1 MEDVLPS
8 KYFDHFCNLVLGTFL
23 LLKTSISQTDLNLA
37 RCCFKRFCIGIE
49 ELYTERY
56 ATFNVHCLLHLCTKV
71 EDLGPLWSQSCF
83 FFFYEGLNG
92 DLRNLFHGTQ
102 KIDLQIVT
110 AVCIQNKIPELVD
123 KLEIGSVKSFY
134 QKMQSSLQSFTRTCI
149 GLNTFVV
156 GPIKAFLPEEHV
168 IQLLKNKFRNVA
180 EYHIF
185 YRVLYNKVMY
195 YSEEYN
201 PVKKRN
207 SYTCKNKSGICQI
220 RYFLQCSTENRY
232 KYVAVTRILNVQKS
246 CANVCQVSIGLT
258 NVVLVDDLR
267 EPVMYIDIDE
277 RKKQVAFFPNLIEKD

>member
-1 MEDVLPS
+1 MVPVL
-8 KYFDHFCNLVLGTFL
+8 
-23 LLKTSISQTDLNLA
+23 
-37 RCCFKRFCIGIE
+37 
-49 ELYTERY
+49 
-56 ATFNVHCLLHLCTKV
+56 
-71 EDLGPLWSQSCF
+71 

-220 RYFLQCSTENRY
+220 RYFLQCSTENGY

>member
-1 MEDVLPS
+1 M
-8 KYFDHFCNLVLGTFL
+8 
-23 LLKTSISQTDLNLA
+23 
-37 RCCFKRFCIGIE
+37 
-49 ELYTERY
+49 
-56 ATFNVHCLLHLCTKV
+56 
-71 EDLGPLWSQSCF
+71 
-83 FFFYEGLNG
+83 
-92 DLRNLFHGTQ
+92 
-102 KIDLQIVT
+102 T

-201 PVKKRN
+201 PVKK
-207 SYTCKNKSGICQI
+207 KLLHVK
-220 RYFLQCSTENRY
+220 
-232 KYVAVTRILNVQKS
+232 TR
-246 CANVCQVSIGLT
+246 
-258 NVVLVDDLR
+258 
-267 EPVMYIDIDE
+267 
-277 RKKQVAFFPNLIEKD
+277 VAFVR

>member
-1 MEDVLPS
+1 MVPVL
-8 KYFDHFCNLVLGTFL
+8 
-23 LLKTSISQTDLNLA
+23 
-37 RCCFKRFCIGIE
+37 
-49 ELYTERY
+49 
-56 ATFNVHCLLHLCTKV
+56 
-71 EDLGPLWSQSCF
+71 F
-83 FFFYEGLNG
+83 FFNEGLNG

-180 EYHIF
+180 DYHIF

-220 RYFLQCSTENRY
+220 RYFLQCSTENGY

-246 CANVCQVSIGLT
+246 CANVCQVYWF
-258 NVVLVDDLR
+258 NKCCACR
-267 EPVMYIDIDE
+267 
-277 RKKQVAFFPNLIEKD
+277 